1 MNWYLLALKKYADF
15 KGRSRRSEYWY
26 FVLFN
31 ILAVMAIAM
40 ISGILSSVIGDA
52 AFGLTAIYYIG
63 IIIPSLAVAVRR
75 LHDTG
80 RSGWWYLIGLIPI
93 IGGIVLIV
101 FFCEDSKPG
110 SNQWGPNP
118 KEVGEEYVG
127 QDANILDDL
136 V

>member
-40 ISGILSSVIGDA
+40 ISGILSSIIGDA